1 MGVNQ
6 LCYLK
11 EYNEAVVYKH
21 CPFNANPYEQHLK

>member
-11 EYNEAVVYKH
+11 EYNEAVYKH
-21 CPFNANPYEQHLK
+21 CPFNDNPYEQHLK